1 LPKFLSELLDSS
13 KTNPYLEQ
21 INLDKI
27 SLFIRFPKYQNGI
40 AIFLKIPGLSYAIAL
55 DNKEKNLLLKSFE
68 EKIKEEKERRKKK
81 EEEIKIKKQEEI
93 LRKQKEDEIRMIIGE
108 TLKKQKE
115 EELKNQKEE
124 ELKKQKEED
133 EKTKIFEIQNTE
145 KKTVNIKNV
154 ESINPINMD
163 NKIIMNLKAELDKYI
178 KENNQLNEE
187 IKNLKKENKKLKD
200 KLENL
205 KSINNYPN
213 NIIDLK
219 KELNNKEK
227 EINEL
232 YDKLSYFD
240 KNNKTVNFNDIMV
253 INFVSGDG
261 TINEGIK
268 CLKTDTFAEVEEKLY
283 QKYEEYREKN
293 NVFLFGGQVILRFK
307 KIYENKIKDGDK
319 VQLQDI

>member
-1 LPKFLSELLDSS
+1 MK
-13 KTNPYLEQ
+13 
-21 INLDKI
+21 
-27 SLFIRFPKYQNGI
+27 
-40 AIFLKIPGLSYAIAL
+40 
-55 DNKEKNLLLKSFE
+55 
-68 EKIKEEKERRKKK
+68 
-81 EEEIKIKKQEEI
+81 
-93 LRKQKEDEIRMIIGE
+93 
-108 TLKKQKE
+108 
-115 EELKNQKEE
+115 
-124 ELKKQKEED
+124 
-133 EKTKIFEIQNTE
+133 
-145 KKTVNIKNV
+145 
-154 ESINPINMD
+154 
-163 NKIIMNLKAELDKYI
+163 
-178 KENNQLNEE
+178 
-187 IKNLKKENKKLKD
+187 IKNLKNENKKLKD

-205 KSINNYPN
+205 NSINNYPN

-232 YDKLSYFD
+232 YDKLSYFE